1 MNRIEILACLAFV
14 CMVTLSAP
22 AAGQSVRPRGVS
34 TSGYTIAI
42 ENSIHAVPLSQQD
55 MQENT
60 MRDLARC
67 ALRYERSDVDRTL
80 AMKTD
85 TQEYV
90 RSLTEL
96 ASSKCLR
103 TGHYSLQPAAFRAAL
118 FRELYLLEFKHRA
131 IAALQSSVG
140 YADDIRDPN
149 TDSATMYLVSHKLA
163 DCVVVKDPAD
173 SRRLVLMEAGDSRE
187 DKTFASLT
195 NPLQDCLPAGQ
206 TVALDR
212 YQVSG
217 WIAEALYRESKHALV
232 TNAAGE
238 KL

>member
-1 MNRIEILACLAFV
+1 MNRIAILASLAFV
-14 CMVTLSAP
+14 CSVTLSTP
-22 AAGQSVRPRGVS
+22 AAGQFARGLS
-34 TSGYTIAI
+34 HSGYIIAVQ
-42 ENSIHAVPLSQQD
+42 NSIHAVQLSQQD
-55 MQENT
+55 IQENA
-60 MRDLARC
+60 MRDLAQC

-90 RSLTEL
+90 RSLTGL

-103 TGHYSLQPAAFRAAL
+103 TGQYSFQPSAFRATL
-118 FRELYLLEFKHRA
+118 FRELYLSEFKHRV

-140 YADDIRDPN
+140 YAADIRDPN
-149 TDSATMYLVSHKLA
+149 TDSATMYLVGHKLA

-173 SRRLVLMEAGDSRE
+173 SRKLVLMEAGDWRE
-187 DKTFASLT
+187 DKTFASLM
-195 NPLQDCLPAGQ
+195 NPLQDCLPVGQ

-217 WIAEALYRESKHALV
+217 WIAEALYRESKHALA
-232 TNAAGE
+232 TNAAGG